1 MNDIPEPNPGT
12 ELPPG
17 EPLNDLNDLLPPD
30 EVETDEQP
38 DDPGQRAWLTPVL
51 AIVML
56 VVGLFLGYMGRPF
69 VQPLLAGSAG
79 ATQQAGTE
87 QAGTQQAELPS
98 VNPTLAP
105 GEPTPTLME
114 FLVSN
119 TQHFKG
125 DANAP
130 VTMIE
135 FSDYQ

>member
-1 MNDIPEPNPGT
+1 MSDNPDPT
-12 ELPPG
+12 PISEQPPG
-17 EPLNDLNDLLPPD
+17 EPLNDLNDLLPPE
-30 EVETDEQP
+30 EVEEEEPLDEP
-38 DDPGQRAWLTPVL
+38 KSRAWLTPVL
-51 AIVML
+51 AIFML
-56 VVGLFLGYMGRPF
+56 VVGLLLGYTGRPI

-79 ATQQAGTE
+79 ATQA
-87 QAGTQQAELPS
+87 AGTQQAELPS

-125 DANAP
+125 DADAP

>member
-1 MNDIPEPNPGT
+1 MSDTPNQTPIPEG
-12 ELPPG
+12 PPG
-17 EPLNDLNDLLPPD
+17 EPLNDLNDLLPPE
-30 EVETDEQP
+30 EVEEEEQP
-38 DDPGQRAWLTPVL
+38 DEPKSRAWLTPVL

-56 VVGLFLGYMGRPF
+56 VVGLFLGYAGRPI
-69 VQPLLAGSAG
+69 VQPLLAGSPD
-79 ATQQAGTE
+79 ATQAV
-87 QAGTQQAELPS
+87 GTQQAELPS

-125 DANAP
+125 DADAP

>member
-1 MNDIPEPNPGT
+1 MNEPLDPT
-12 ELPPG
+12 PVSESQPG
-17 EPLNDLNDLLPPD
+17 EPLNDLNDLLPPENVEAEEQID
-30 EVETDEQP
+30 EP
-38 DDPGQRAWLTPVL
+38 KSRAWLTPVL
-51 AIVML
+51 AIIML
-56 VVGLFLGYMGRPF
+56 VVGLVLGYTGRPI
-69 VQPLLAGSAG
+69 VQPLLARSAG

-87 QAGTQQAELPS
+87 QAGLPS

-114 FLVSN
+114 FLISN

-125 DANAP
+125 DADAP